1 MSHLLTESF
10 ALITARGV
18 ILAVVLSVVSF
29 CGSLAVISLI
39 LVKVPPT
46 YFQEAH
52 PRDFWVERHA
62 AIRWAGVIAKNLLG
76 TVLVLLGI
84 LMSIPGVPGQGILT
98 ILIGIMLLD
107 FPGKRQLELKLVS
120 RPIVLEK
127 INRLRHKFGKAPLV
141 LDR

>member
-10 ALITARGV
+10 AFITTRGV
-18 ILAVVLSVVSF
+18 ILGLLLFAVTF
-29 CGSLAVISLI
+29 CGSLAVISFI
-39 LVKVPPT
+39 LVKVPAT
-46 YFQEAH
+46 YFRKSH
-52 PRDFWVERHA
+52 SRDFWVERHA

-98 ILIGIMLLD
+98 ILLGVMLLD

-120 RPIVLEK
+120 RPMVLEK
-127 INRLRHKFGKAPLV
+127 INRLRHRFSKEPLV
-141 LDR
+141 LD

>member
-10 ALITARGV
+10 AFITTRGV
-18 ILAVVLSVVSF
+18 ILGLLLFAVTF
-29 CGSLAVISLI
+29 CGSLAVISFI
-39 LVKVPPT
+39 LVKVPAT
-46 YFQEAH
+46 YFRKSH
-52 PRDFWVERHA
+52 SRDFWVERHP

-98 ILIGIMLLD
+98 ILLGVMLLD

-120 RPIVLEK
+120 RPMVLEK
-127 INRLRHKFGKAPLV
+127 INRLRHRFSKEPLV
-141 LDR
+141 LD